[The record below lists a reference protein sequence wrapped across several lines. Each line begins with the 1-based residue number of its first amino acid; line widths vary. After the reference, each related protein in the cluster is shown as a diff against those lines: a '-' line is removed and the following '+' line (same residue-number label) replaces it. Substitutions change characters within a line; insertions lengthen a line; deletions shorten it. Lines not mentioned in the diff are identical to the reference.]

1 MIRPA
6 TIGRRVGAVVIDGA
20 VATAVLIVAV
30 VVFGGISV
38 ATGGGF
44 PPIVAGVVADV
55 ILAAWL
61 LVQTWMQGGAGSF
74 GMRALR
80 LRLLRWEDGAATDRP
95 LGFGRA
101 LLRAIV
107 WGLGGAVVIG
117 YFSPL
122 FDPSP
127 WRRGWHDKV
136 AGAVMADAPTRAT
149 QAQDA
154 GASATAPPP
163 VASPVV
169 AGPFAAASP
178 ATAFPVPAVP
188 VPSAVAPVPSAA
200 LPHVPAPAAAPAGR
214 APALPTPAVPT
225 PAVPARGAA
234 PGGLISFVPGVTSPE
249 RANAAAAPPMI
260 PQTAVGGGLG
270 GRMGGGFGGF
280 DDPIDETVIRNDDT
294 VIVGGE
300 KTPSGG
306 DRALARLVW
315 DDGSQQGLYGRT
327 VFGRNPAPERD
338 ALVTPVRDET
348 LSLSKTHFE
357 LAPDADRSLWVVDRH
372 STNGVVVLRGTQR
385 QTVPPGERVRVHPGD
400 VLEFGDRHV
409 RIEVA
414 P

>member
-20 VATAVLIVAV
+20 VAAAVLIVSV

-44 PPIVAGVVADV
+44 PPIAAGVVAYL
-55 ILAAWL
+55 ILAIWL

-80 LRLLRWEDGAATDRP
+80 LRLLRWENGAATDRP

-107 WGLGGAVVIG
+107 WGLGGSVVIG

-127 WRRGWHDKV
+127 WRRGWHDKI
-136 AGAVMADAPTRAT
+136 ASAVMADAPTRAT
-149 QAQDA
+149 QTQDA
-154 GASATAPPP
+154 GTSATAAPP
-163 VASPVV
+163 VAGAVA

-178 ATAFPVPAVP
+178 VTAFPVPALP
-188 VPSAVAPVPSAA
+188 TPSAAAPVPSAA
-200 LPHVPAPAAAPAGR
+200 LPHVPAPAAAPAVR
-214 APALPTPAVPT
+214 PPAFPAPAVPD
-225 PAVPARGAA
+225 RGAA
-234 PGGLISFVPGVTSPE
+234 PSGLISFVPGVTSPG
-249 RANAAAAPPMI
+249 RATAAAMI
-260 PQTAVGGGLG
+260 PQTDVGAGSGGGI
-270 GRMGGGFGGF
+270 GGGFGGF

-294 VIVGGE
+294 VIVSGE
-300 KTPSGG
+300 KAPSGG
-306 DRALARLVW
+306 DRAVARLVW
-315 DDGSQQGLYGRT
+315 DDGSPQGLYGRT

-338 ALVTPVRDET
+338 ALAAPVRDET

-357 LAPDADRSLWVVDRH
+357 LAPDPDRSLWVVDRH

-385 QTVPPGERVRVHPGD
+385 QTVPPGERVRVYPGD
-400 VLEFGDRHV
+400 ILEFGDRHV